1 MDSMGIGKGN
11 VNKSFWNNKK
21 VFITGHTGFKGSW
34 ITLWLMNMGSIVKG
48 FALVPNTIPSLFN
61 QLNLKKEINSTTG
74 DIRDLK
80 NLTNSMVNFNPDI
93 LIHMAA
99 QPLVRFSYQEPIQTY
114 TTNVIGTANV
124 LEASRKCKNLK
135 SIISVTSDKCYEN
148 REITRGYKE
157 NEAMG
162 GHDPYSSSKGCA
174 ELVTSAYKRSFFN
187 CSNSASIAS
196 VRAGNV
202 IAGGDWSKDR
212 LIPDII
218 RAFEK
223 SEKVV
228 VRNPNS
234 IRPWQHVLEPLSG
247 YLVLAEKLYLYGD
260 QFSGGWNFGPNDEDC
275 KSVRWILD
283 EMVHLWGDNVGWC
296 LDNNDNPHEST
307 FLKLDCSKAKRLL
320 KWEPKLNLE
329 QTLSSIV
336 EWHKVFSFGGN
347 IKEQC
352 IKEINEYKL

>member
-48 FALVPNTIPSLFN
+48 FALVPNTRPSLFN

-124 LEASRKCKNLK
+124 LEASRKCTNLK

-148 REITRGYKE
+148 REIMRGYKE

-174 ELVTSAYKRSFFN
+174 ELVTTAYKRSFFN
-187 CSNSASIAS
+187 SSNSASIAS
-196 VRAGNV
+196 ARAGNV

-223 SEKVV
+223 LEKVV

-260 QFSGGWNFGPNDEDC
+260 QFSGGWNFGPNDKDC
-275 KSVRWILD
+275 KSVRGILD
-283 EMVHLWGDNVGWC
+283 EMVNLWGDNVGWC
-296 LDNNDNPHEST
+296 IDNNDNPHEST

-320 KWEPKLNLE
+320 KWEPKLNLK

-336 EWHKVFSFGGN
+336 DWHKVFNSGGN
-347 IKEQC
+347 MREQC
-352 IKEINEYKL
+352 INEINNYY